1 MRVLQINATY
11 GVGST
16 GVIVKEISNVLDSE
30 NIENWVACQYI
41 NEQNG
46 KVFGISSRQDMKI
59 HAMLSRLT
67 GTNACFSKSA
77 TRKLINKIEQI
88 QPTVVHLHNLH
99 NNYINLSMLLSFLG
113 ERNIKTV
120 VTLHDCWFFTGKC
133 THFTHDGCSKW
144 MSGCGGCPR
153 IKRDIPSWFFDRT
166 AEMLETKKKLF
177 KGIHQ
182 LEVVG
187 CSKWIS
193 QLAEKS
199 ILSDGKFTIIHNG
212 INLRIFQEIGADF
225 RKEKRIQDKFVI
237 LGMANKWLS
246 EDNKGLLEFVRSKL
260 GAQYHI
266 VIIGADCEDK
276 EGISYIPTINDQ
288 SEMAAWYRS
297 SDVFVNVT
305 HEDTLPTVNIEAM
318 ACGTPVV
325 TFDVCGSPE
334 TITNDTGIIVAE
346 NDWYELIHAIKTIKE
361 NGKKTYS
368 SACRQHVGN
377 EYNSE
382 IQFRKYL
389 SIYEK
394 NPVK

>member
-41 NEQNG
+41 NEQNS
-46 KVFGISSRQDMKI
+46 KVFGISSRLDMKI
-59 HAMLSRLT
+59 HAMFSRLT

-77 TRKLINKIEQI
+77 TRKLINKMEQI

-99 NNYINLSMLLSFLG
+99 NNYINLPMLLSFLG

-144 MSGCGGCPR
+144 MTGCGGCPR
-153 IKRDIPSWFFDRT
+153 IKRDIPSCFLDRT
-166 AEMLETKKKLF
+166 PEMLETKKKLF
-177 KGIHQ
+177 KGIHH

-193 QLAEKS
+193 ELAEKS

-225 RKEKRIQDKFVI
+225 RKEKRIQDRFVI

-260 GAQYHI
+260 DTQYHI

-288 SEMAAWYRS
+288 SEMAAWYRT

-346 NDWYELIHAIKTIKE
+346 NDWYELIRAIKTIKE

-368 SACRQHVGN
+368 SACRQHVGK

-394 NPVK
+394 YPVK

>member
-16 GVIVKEISNVLDSE
+16 GVIVKEISNMLDIE

-41 NEQNG
+41 NEQND
-46 KVFGISSRQDMKI
+46 KIFSISSRLDMKI

-67 GTNACFSKSA
+67 GSNAYFSKRV
-77 TRKLINKIEQI
+77 TRKLVNKIEQL

-99 NNYINLSMLLSFLG
+99 NNFINLPILLSFLG

-133 THFTHDGCSKW
+133 THFTHDGCNKW

-153 IKRDIPSWFFDRT
+153 IKKDIPSWFFDKT

-187 CSKWIS
+187 CSKWILE
-193 QLAEKS
+193 LAEKS
-199 ILSDGKFTIIHNG
+199 ILANGKFTIIHNG
-212 INLRIFQEIGADF
+212 INLRTFQEIGADF

-246 EDNKGLLEFVRSKL
+246 VDNKGLLEFVRRKL
-260 GAQYHI
+260 DIQYHI
-266 VIIGADCEDK
+266 VIIGADYEDK

-334 TITNDTGIIVAE
+334 TITNDTGIIVEE
-346 NDWYELIHAIKTIKE
+346 NNWNELIHAIKTIKE
-361 NGKKTYS
+361 KGKKTYS
-368 SACRQHVGN
+368 SACRQHVSK

-389 SIYEK
+389 SIYGN
-394 NPVK
+394 NPAK